1 MDTAIISHQPV
12 SEILKLTLYE
22 FFLLRE
28 YLEGTRKPKNNGSR
42 KPGNQI

>member
-1 MDTAIISHQPV
+1 MSTAIKAKQPI

-28 YLEGTRKPKNNGSR
+28 HLEGTSKPKKDGR
-42 KPGNQI
+42 KSVNQI